1 MGLVKHG
8 LVGEQM
14 GSCKAALA
22 YDSTA
27 AAAFVSFSESP
38 SPPPPP
44 PLLVLSAAAAT
55 ILTH

>member
-22 YDSTA
+22 YDS
-27 AAAFVSFSESP
+27 SSICE
-38 SPPPPP
+38 
-44 PLLVLSAAAAT
+44 LQ
-55 ILTH
+55 